1 MTAGNDISKVVELS
15 QRQGT
20 AVGAD
25 RMGDLLK
32 LVRGISQK
40 RINGLVSTLFENV
53 DDALFDLAER
63 AGSNALQ
70 TEFFDG
76 MREVR
81 KKRQLVER
89 LFQEQAARN
98 FTEFAEGKLKP
109 VRPEAGPQTSAG
121 GLSLVDDQELEE
133 SLAVSS
139 MVAKAEN
146 RLQRSLF
153 QINQRLGVIVGGGK
167 VEDASNPIG
176 PAVLGQAFRTAVRE
190 FQVNVQVKLIV
201 YKLFDRYVMAGLEP
215 LYDEVNVELI
225 RAGVLPHIRHMI
237 PHGRRPIPPPSGGAH
252 APVGG
257 APAPGSGGTAPV
269 DPYYDAAA
277 AELQAELYS
286 TLRSL
291 LAGRHGRSA
300 GDYGGGGGGAG
311 PGLTATELLSALTI
325 LQNQSPAVQPRL
337 DPVADAAQA
346 VQALKQELLDQV
358 RKLSGES
365 KPHHV
370 SSADEDTIDLVGM
383 LFEFILQDRN
393 LPAQIQALLGRL
405 QIPYLKVAILDK
417 HLFAQ
422 KTHPARRLLD
432 ALADAGKSWS
442 EESDK
447 DHRLYDRVRQV
458 VEAILGDFDDDVGV
472 FERELAAFTG
482 FMEQYHRRAEIAE
495 QRAAE
500 ATRGR
505 ERLQDAR
512 RTAAHEIL
520 QRIEDRNLPPVVH
533 AVLSRPWANYLVLT
547 LLRQGETSDEW
558 KSALRFADEFVW
570 SALPKTTD
578 LERTRLRA
586 LLPQLE
592 KALRHGL
599 ATVAYHDN
607 DVKQLMQELSQFYR
621 RLLDGEKVE
630 VKTAKEVIAAG
641 AVAAMPALAQAAAQ
655 PAAPAEAPGSAAA
668 ATQSP
673 VEEIVLNTNPPEETP
688 EENYPEDDEF
698 LEAAREIKVGNWVEF
713 TDEQGNRERAK
724 LSWISPISGK
734 YLFVNRRGLKVCDKT
749 VYALAAELRRNTTI
763 VLEEVPLF
771 DRALDAIVA
780 RLRSAQ
786 QAGAAGAPAAQK
798 TVATCSPRRKPDALC
813 DRCRILGGPTVS
825 FGPSREC
832 SRRSRRAARA

>member
-1 MTAGNDISKVVELS
+1 MSAPKDTPRVVDLS
-15 QRQGT
+15 QRQGV
-20 AVGAD
+20 AGGGD
-25 RMGDLLK
+25 RLGELLK

-89 LFQEQAARN
+89 LFQEQAAKN
-98 FTEFAEGKLKP
+98 FAEFAEGKLKAVKP
-109 VRPEAGPQTSAG
+109 DVAPQANG

-153 QINQRLGVIVGGGK
+153 QINHRLGVIIGGGK
-167 VEDASNPIG
+167 VDDTNNPIA
-176 PAVLGQAFRTAVRE
+176 PAALGQAFRFAVRE

-201 YKLFDRYVMAGLEP
+201 YKLFDRYVMAGLEA
-215 LYDEVNVELI
+215 LYEEVNIELI
-225 RAGVLPHIRHMI
+225 RAGVLPHIRHVL
-237 PHGRRPIPPPSGGAH
+237 PQGSRPIPPPAGTH
-252 APVGG
+252 APPPGG
-257 APAPGSGGTAPV
+257 PVLPGMPGA
-269 DPYYDAAA
+269 PYYDAAA
-277 AELQAELYS
+277 AELQAELYG

-291 LAGRHGRSA
+291 LASRHASRMSSA
-300 GDYGGGGGGAG
+300 DYGA
-311 PGLTATELLSALTI
+311 PGLSPTELLSALTI
-325 LQNQSPAVQPRL
+325 LQNQSVTTQPRM
-337 DPVADAAQA
+337 DSMADAAQA
-346 VQALKQELLDQV
+346 VQQLKQELLEQV
-358 RKLSGES
+358 HKLSGET

-447 DHRLYDRVRQV
+447 DHRLHDRIRQV

-472 FERELAAFTG
+472 FDRELASFTG

-505 ERLQDAR
+505 EKLQDAR
-512 RTAAHEIL
+512 RTAAREIL
-520 QRIEDRNLPPVVH
+520 SRIEERNLPPVVH

-547 LLRQGETSDEW
+547 LLRQGENSDEW
-558 KSALRFADEFVW
+558 KNALRFADEFVW
-570 SALPKTTD
+570 SALPKTND

-607 DVKQLMQELSQFYR
+607 DVKQLMQELQQFYQ

-630 VKTAKEVIAAG
+630 VKTAKEVITAG
-641 AVAAMPALAQAAAQ
+641 AAAAMPPANEPVHDIAPPDA
-655 PAAPAEAPGSAAA
+655 AAPAANP
-668 ATQSP
+668 TQSP
-673 VEEIVLNTNPPEETP
+673 VEEIVLSGAPEGAAP

-698 LEAAREIKVGNWVEF
+698 LKAAREIKVGTWLEF
-713 TDEQGNRERAK
+713 ADEQGNRERAK
-724 LSWISPISGK
+724 LSWISPISSK

-749 VYALAAELRRNTTI
+749 VFALATELRRGTTI

-786 QAGAAGAPAAQK
+786 QGGADHHHPAPKAV
-798 TVATCSPRRKPDALC
+798 TT
-813 DRCRILGGPTVS
+813 
-825 FGPSREC
+825 
-832 SRRSRRAARA
+832 

>member
-1 MTAGNDISKVVELS
+1 MTAPTKETPKVVDLT
-15 QRQGT
+15 QRQPL
-20 AVGAD
+20 VGGD
-25 RMGDLLK
+25 RLGELLK

-63 AGSNALQ
+63 AGSNAVQ
-70 TEFFDG
+70 TEYFDG

-89 LFQEQAARN
+89 VFQEQAAKY
-98 FTEFAEGKLKP
+98 FTEFAEGKLKA
-109 VRPEAGPQTSAG
+109 VRPDVAPQASG
-121 GLSLVDDQELEE
+121 GLSLVDDTELEE

-146 RLQRSLF
+146 RLQRSLY
-153 QINQRLGVIVGGGK
+153 QINQRLGVIIGGGK
-167 VEDASNPIG
+167 VEDANNPIG
-176 PAVLGQAFRTAVRE
+176 PAVLGQAFRFAVRE

-201 YKLFDRYVMAGLEP
+201 YKLFDRYVMASLEP
-215 LYDEVNVELI
+215 LYEEVNIELI
-225 RAGVLPHIRHMI
+225 RAGVLPQIRHVL
-237 PHGRRPIPPPSGGAH
+237 PQGSRPIPPPAGAH
-252 APVGG
+252 GPLSGVPG
-257 APAPGSGGTAPV
+257 APAIPGAPTGS
-269 DPYYDAAA
+269 PYYDAAA
-277 AELQAELYS
+277 AELHAELYN
-286 TLRSL
+286 TVRNL
-291 LAGRHGRSA
+291 LASRHGGRIGG
-300 GDYGGGGGGAG
+300 GDYAPGT
-311 PGLTATELLSALTI
+311 PGLSPTELLSALTI
-325 LQNQSPAVQPRL
+325 LQSQSMGMHPRMDVDAVT
-337 DPVADAAQA
+337 
-346 VQALKQELLDQV
+346 ALKHELLDQV
-358 RKLSGES
+358 TKLSGE

-447 DHRLYDRVRQV
+447 DRRLHDRVRQV
-458 VEAILGDFDDDVGV
+458 VEAILSDFDDDVAI
-472 FERELAAFTG
+472 FERELANFAT
-482 FMEQYHRRAEIAE
+482 FMEQYHKRAELAE

-505 ERLQDAR
+505 EKLQDAR
-512 RTAAHEIL
+512 RTAAREIL
-520 QRIEDRNLPPVVH
+520 ARIEERNLPPVVH

-547 LLRQGETSDEW
+547 LLRQGENSDEW

-607 DVKQLMQELSQFYR
+607 DVKQLMQELSQFYQ

-630 VKTAKEVIAAG
+630 VKTAKEVIAATA
-641 AVAAMPALAQAAAQ
+641 AVAPHAAPTSTLVPTEHAATAAEAAA
-655 PAAPAEAPGSAAA
+655 P

-673 VEEIVLNTNPPEETP
+673 VEEIVLNSNPSEPVPEES
-688 EENYPEDDEF
+688 YAEDDEF
-698 LEAAREIKVGNWVEF
+698 LKTAREIKVGTWLEF
-713 TDEQGNRERAK
+713 ADEEGNRERAK
-724 LSWISPISGK
+724 LSWISPISHK

-749 VYALAAELRRNTTI
+749 VFALAAELRRGSTL

-786 QAGAAGAPAAQK
+786 QTGPDAAAKPAA
-798 TVATCSPRRKPDALC
+798 T
-813 DRCRILGGPTVS
+813 
-825 FGPSREC
+825 
-832 SRRSRRAARA
+832 

>member
-1 MTAGNDISKVVELS
+1 MTTSKDTPKVVDLQ
-15 QRQGT
+15 QRQNAAG
-20 AVGAD
+20 GGD
-25 RMGDLLK
+25 RLGDLLK

-63 AGSNALQ
+63 AGSNAIQ
-70 TEFFDG
+70 TEYFDG

-89 LFQEQAARN
+89 LFQEQASKN
-98 FTEFAEGKLKP
+98 FSDFAEGKLKP
-109 VRPEAGPQTSAG
+109 VRPEVAPQVGG
-121 GLSLVDDQELEE
+121 GLSLVDDTELEE
-133 SLAVSS
+133 SLAVTS

-146 RLQRSLF
+146 RLQRSLY
-153 QINQRLGVIVGGGK
+153 QVNQRLGVIIGGGK
-167 VEDASNPIG
+167 VEDANNPIG
-176 PAVLGQAFRTAVRE
+176 PAVLGHAFRGAVRE
-190 FQVNVQVKLIV
+190 FQANIQVKLIV
-201 YKLFDRYVMAGLEP
+201 YKLFDRYVMAGLDP
-215 LYDEVNVELI
+215 LYEEVNIELI
-225 RAGVLPHIRHMI
+225 RAGVLPQIRHVL
-237 PHGRRPIPPPSGGAH
+237 PQGSRPMPPPSGAH
-252 APVGG
+252 APGAGYPG
-257 APAPGSGGTAPV
+257 APTAMPGTGGQ
-269 DPYYDAAA
+269 YYDAGAS
-277 AELQAELYS
+277 ELQAELYN

-291 LAGRHGRSA
+291 LASRHGGRASDYA
-300 GDYGGGGGGAG
+300 GGDYSGGGGAG
-311 PGLTATELLSALTI
+311 GGVAGLSPSELLSALTI
-325 LQNQSPAVQPRL
+325 LQGQSMQSRVDSA
-337 DPVADAAQA
+337 ADAAHA
-346 VQALKQELLDQV
+346 VQQLKQELMDQV
-358 RKLSGES
+358 HKLSGE

-422 KTHPARRLLD
+422 KAHPARRLLD
-432 ALADAGKSWS
+432 ALAEAGKSWS

-447 DHRLYDRVRQV
+447 DHRLHDRVRQV
-458 VEAILGDFDDDVGV
+458 VEAILGDFDDDVGI
-472 FERELAAFTG
+472 FERELTNFNG
-482 FMEQYHRRAEIAE
+482 FMEQYHKRAELAE

-505 ERLQDAR
+505 EKLQDAR
-512 RTAAHEIL
+512 RTAAREIL

-547 LLRQGETSDEW
+547 LLRQGESSDEW
-558 KSALRFADEFVW
+558 KNALRFADEFVW

-607 DVKQLMQELSQFYR
+607 DVKQLMQELSQFYQ

-630 VKTAKEVIAAG
+630 VKSAKEVIAASA
-641 AVAAMPALAQAAAQ
+641 AVARQ
-655 PAAPAEAPGSAAA
+655 APANDATNTDAVEADATVSAAA
-668 ATQSP
+668 PTATQSP
-673 VEEIVLNTNPPEETP
+673 VEEIVMSSGTVAPEVPEES
-688 EENYPEDDEF
+688 YAEDDEF
-698 LEAAREIKVGNWVEF
+698 LKAAREVKVGTWLEF
-713 TDEQGNRERAK
+713 ADEQGNRERAK
-724 LSWISPISGK
+724 LSWISPISAK

-749 VYALAAELRRNTTI
+749 VFALAAELRRGSTI

-786 QAGAAGAPAAQK
+786 TATAEASAATAAKPIPAA
-798 TVATCSPRRKPDALC
+798 T
-813 DRCRILGGPTVS
+813 
-825 FGPSREC
+825 
-832 SRRSRRAARA
+832 

>member
-1 MTAGNDISKVVELS
+1 MTASKDTQKVVDLA
-15 QRQGT
+15 QRQGS
-20 AVGAD
+20 AGGGD
-25 RMGDLLK
+25 RLGDLLK

-63 AGSNALQ
+63 AGSNAIQ
-70 TEFFDG
+70 TEYFDG

-89 LFQEQAARN
+89 VFQEQAAKN
-98 FTEFAEGKLKP
+98 LGEFAEGKLKS
-109 VRPEAGPQTSAG
+109 VKPEVTQQVSG
-121 GLSLVDDQELEE
+121 GLSLVDDTELEE
-133 SLAVSS
+133 SLAVTS

-146 RLQRSLF
+146 RLQRSLY
-153 QINQRLGVIVGGGK
+153 QINQRLGVIIGGGK
-167 VEDASNPIG
+167 VEDANNPIG
-176 PAVLGQAFRTAVRE
+176 PAVLGQAFRGAVRE
-190 FQVNVQVKLIV
+190 LQVNVQVKLII

-215 LYDEVNVELI
+215 LYEEVNIELI
-225 RAGVLPHIRHMI
+225 RAGVLPQIRHVL
-237 PHGRRPIPPPSGGAH
+237 PQGSRPMPPPSGAYGGV
-252 APVGG
+252 PGG
-257 APAPGSGGTAPV
+257 AGMQGSMQGASYPGA
-269 DPYYDAAA
+269 PYYDNAS
-277 AELQAELYS
+277 AELQAELYN

-291 LAGRHGRSA
+291 LASRHGGR
-300 GDYGGGGGGAG
+300 GGGEYAGGGGAA
-311 PGLTATELLSALTI
+311 PGLSPTELLSALTI
-325 LQNQSPAVQPRL
+325 LQNQTMGVQSRA
-337 DPVADAAQA
+337 DTVADAAQA
-346 VQALKQELLDQV
+346 VQQLKQELLEQV
-358 RKLSGES
+358 HKLSGET

-405 QIPYLKVAILDK
+405 QIPYLKVAILDR
-417 HLFAQ
+417 HMFAQ

-447 DHRLYDRVRQV
+447 DHRLQDRIRQV
-458 VEAILGDFDDDVGV
+458 VEAILSDFDDDVTV
-472 FERELAAFTG
+472 FERELASFGG
-482 FMEQYHRRAEIAE
+482 FMEQYHKRAEIAE

-505 ERLQDAR
+505 EKLQDAR
-512 RTAAHEIL
+512 RTAAREIL
-520 QRIEDRNLPPVVH
+520 QRIEERNLPPVVH

-547 LLRQGETSDEW
+547 LLRQGENSDEW

-570 SALPKTTD
+570 SALPKTND

-607 DVKQLMQELSQFYR
+607 DVKQLMQELSQFYQ

-641 AVAAMPALAQAAAQ
+641 AASAIPHAHEPAQAAA
-655 PAAPAEAPGSAAA
+655 PAPEVAAPTPP

-673 VEEIVLNTNPPEETP
+673 VEEIVLNSGAGDEPSP
-688 EENYPEDDEF
+688 EENYAEDDEF
-698 LEAAREIKVGNWVEF
+698 LKTAREIKVGTWLEF
-713 TDEQGNRERAK
+713 ADAQGNRERAK
-724 LSWISPISGK
+724 LSWISPISSK

-749 VYALAAELRRNTTI
+749 VFALAAELRRGSTI

-780 RLRSAQ
+780 RLRTA
-786 QAGAAGAPAAQK
+786 QAGAAEAAAAPKAA
-798 TVATCSPRRKPDALC
+798 TT
-813 DRCRILGGPTVS
+813 
-825 FGPSREC
+825 
-832 SRRSRRAARA
+832 

>member
-1 MTAGNDISKVVELS
+1 MTASKDTQKVVDLT
-15 QRQGT
+15 QRQGN
-20 AVGAD
+20 AGGGD
-25 RMGDLLK
+25 RLGDLLK

-63 AGSNALQ
+63 AGSNAVQ
-70 TEFFDG
+70 TEYFDG

-89 LFQEQAARN
+89 VFQEQAAKN
-98 FTEFAEGKLKP
+98 LGEFAEGKLKS
-109 VRPEAGPQTSAG
+109 VKPEVAPQSSG
-121 GLSLVDDQELEE
+121 GLSLVDDTELEE
-133 SLAVSS
+133 SLAVTS

-146 RLQRSLF
+146 RLQRSLY
-153 QINQRLGVIVGGGK
+153 QINQRLGVIIGGGK
-167 VEDASNPIG
+167 VEDANNPIG
-176 PAVLGQAFRTAVRE
+176 PAVLGQAFRGAVRE
-190 FQVNVQVKLIV
+190 LQVNVQVKLII

-215 LYDEVNVELI
+215 LYEEVNIELI
-225 RAGVLPHIRHMI
+225 RAGVLPQIRHVL
-237 PHGRRPIPPPSGGAH
+237 PQGSRPPSGAYGGGPAGAGMQGSM
-252 APVGG
+252 PG
-257 APAPGSGGTAPV
+257 APYPGA
-269 DPYYDAAA
+269 PYYDNAS

-291 LAGRHGRSA
+291 LASRHGGRVG
-300 GDYGGGGGGAG
+300 GDYASGGGA
-311 PGLTATELLSALTI
+311 PGLSPTELLSALTI
-325 LQNQSPAVQPRL
+325 LQNQSMAVQSRA
-337 DPVADAAQA
+337 DTVVDAAHA
-346 VQALKQELLDQV
+346 VQQLKQELLEQV
-358 RKLSGES
+358 HKLSGET

-370 SSADEDTIDLVGM
+370 TSADEDTIDLVGM

-405 QIPYLKVAILDK
+405 QIPYLKVAILDR
-417 HLFAQ
+417 HMFAQ

-447 DHRLYDRVRQV
+447 DHRLQDRIRQV
-458 VEAILGDFDDDVGV
+458 VEAILSDFDDDVTV
-472 FERELAAFTG
+472 FERELASFGG
-482 FMEQYHRRAEIAE
+482 FMEQYHKRAEIAE

-505 ERLQDAR
+505 EKLQDAR
-512 RTAAHEIL
+512 RTAAREIL
-520 QRIEDRNLPPVVH
+520 QRIEERNLPPVVH

-547 LLRQGETSDEW
+547 LLRQGENSDEW

-570 SALPKTTD
+570 SALPKTND

-607 DVKQLMQELSQFYR
+607 DVKQLMQELSQFYQ

-641 AVAAMPALAQAAAQ
+641 AASAMPASNDATVAAT
-655 PAAPAEAPGSAAA
+655 PAAEVAVPAPS

-673 VEEIVLNTNPPEETP
+673 VEEIVLNSAAADDAAP
-688 EENYPEDDEF
+688 EENYAEDDEF
-698 LEAAREIKVGNWVEF
+698 LKTAREIKVGTWLEF
-713 TDEQGNRERAK
+713 ADEQGNRERAK
-724 LSWISPISGK
+724 LSWISPISSK

-749 VYALAAELRRNTTI
+749 VFALATELRRGSTI

-780 RLRSAQ
+780 RLRTA
-786 QAGAAGAPAAQK
+786 QAGAAEAAAAPKAA
-798 TVATCSPRRKPDALC
+798 AT
-813 DRCRILGGPTVS
+813 
-825 FGPSREC
+825 
-832 SRRSRRAARA
+832 

>member
-1 MTAGNDISKVVELS
+1 MTAPKDIQKVVDLS
-15 QRQGT
+15 QRQGMP
-20 AVGAD
+20 GGND
-25 RMGDLLK
+25 RLGDILK

-89 LFQEQAARN
+89 LFQEQAAKN
-98 FTEFAEGKLKP
+98 FTEFAEGKLKA
-109 VRPEAGPQTSAG
+109 VKPEAAPQASG

-146 RLQRSLF
+146 RLQRSLY
-153 QINQRLGVIVGGGK
+153 QINQRLGVVIGGGK
-167 VEDASNPIG
+167 VEDANNPIG
-176 PAVLGQAFRTAVRE
+176 PAVLGQAFRTAVKE
-190 FQVNVQVKLIV
+190 FQVNVQVKLII

-215 LYDEVNVELI
+215 LYEEVNVELI
-225 RAGVLPHIRHMI
+225 RAGVLPQIRHVL
-237 PHGRRPIPPPSGGAH
+237 PQGSRPIPPPAGSGAGPH
-252 APVGG
+252 APQ
-257 APAPGSGGTAPV
+257 PGIPLAGSAGTQQ
-269 DPYYDAAA
+269 YYDPAA
-277 AELQAELYS
+277 AELQAELYN
-286 TLRSL
+286 TLRNL
-291 LAGRHGRSA
+291 LASRHQGRVSS
-300 GDYGGGGGGAG
+300 GDYAQGT
-311 PGLTATELLSALTI
+311 PGLTPTELLSALTI
-325 LQNQSPAVQPRL
+325 LQTQAPAMPR
-337 DPVADAAQA
+337 DSMADAAQA
-346 VQALKQELLDQV
+346 VQALKQELMEQV
-358 RKLSGES
+358 HKLSGET

-447 DHRLYDRVRQV
+447 DHRLQDRIRQV
-458 VEAILGDFDDDVGV
+458 VESILTDFDDDVGI
-472 FERELAAFTG
+472 FERELESFGG

-505 ERLQDAR
+505 EKLQDAR
-512 RTAAHEIL
+512 RTAAREIL
-520 QRIEDRNLPPVVH
+520 SRIEERNLPPVVH

-547 LLRQGETSDEW
+547 LLRQGESSDEW

-570 SALPKTTD
+570 SALPKTND

-607 DVKQLMQELSQFYR
+607 DVKQLMHELSQFYQ

-641 AVAAMPALAQAAAQ
+641 AASAIPG
-655 PAAPAEAPGSAAA
+655 AAPATPAPAAAGAPAGEAPVAAVP

-673 VEEIVLNTNPPEETP
+673 VEEIVLNSNPAETPAP
-688 EENYPEDDEF
+688 EENYAEDDEF
-698 LEAAREIKVGNWVEF
+698 LKAAREIKVGTWLEF
-713 TDEQGNRERAK
+713 ADAEGNRERAK
-724 LSWISPISGK
+724 LSWISPISSK

-749 VYALAAELRRNTTI
+749 VFALAAELRRGSTI

-786 QAGAAGAPAAQK
+786 SDAAAAAPKPAA
-798 TVATCSPRRKPDALC
+798 AT
-813 DRCRILGGPTVS
+813 T
-825 FGPSREC
+825 
-832 SRRSRRAARA
+832 